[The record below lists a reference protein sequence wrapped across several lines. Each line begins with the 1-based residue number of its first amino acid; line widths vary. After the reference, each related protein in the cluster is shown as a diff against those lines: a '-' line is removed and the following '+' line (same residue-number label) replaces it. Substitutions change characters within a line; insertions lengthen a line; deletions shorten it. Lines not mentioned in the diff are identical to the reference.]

1 MPEMMAEDR
10 KSEFPIFQDVF
21 DYVKGKENY
30 RDYILYERFAQGD
43 VGTHGNVSGPY
54 EKPELFGDKKFHRTY
69 TNAPE
74 QDEKETN
81 FPLLY
86 VVIGAV
92 AALAL
97 IGGIVYWRRKRR

>member
-1 MPEMMAEDR
+1 M
-10 KSEFPIFQDVF
+10 
-21 DYVKGKENY
+21 GGG
-30 RDYILYERFAQGD
+30 AQGD
-43 VGTHGNVSGPY
+43 VETHGNVSGPY
-54 EKPELFGDKKFHRTY
+54 KKPELFDDKKSNRTY

-74 QDEKETN
+74 QDEKVTN